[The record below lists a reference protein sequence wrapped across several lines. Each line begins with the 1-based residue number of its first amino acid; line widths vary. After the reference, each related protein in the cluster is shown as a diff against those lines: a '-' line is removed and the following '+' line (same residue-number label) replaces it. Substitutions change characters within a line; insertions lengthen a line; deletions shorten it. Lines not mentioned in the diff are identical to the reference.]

1 MKLFKSLLLI
11 MSCSA
16 IFVISLP
23 AAYSNPSAN
32 KNQTLY
38 QQQVAE
44 WREDIDYL
52 KQALEQR
59 HIHLYHCIDA
69 EHFATELS
77 RIKQQLPVLN
87 EASLMIE
94 LMRAIKQVG
103 DGHTQFSYWGG
114 RYHSYPL
121 HLQMFD
127 EELRVIGITQNYQHL
142 LAAKLYAI
150 EDIPIDQLR
159 TLLTPVLQGVENI
172 HSERQRF
179 TETITIAE
187 VLHGL
192 AITKNSTQAKFTFEL
207 PNGEMQSVTFDSI
220 TPDQFQKQPMASINM
235 ITPFGFVQHKASI
248 DGVELFLNS
257 TDHIAYIDF
266 HHYPQYPTM
275 EKFSHELIEILRKAN
290 THNVIIDL
298 RNNSGGD
305 FFVGLHLA
313 WALIMIDNLHW
324 RDGIYVLTGRKTF
337 SAAMSNA
344 VQYRQLLNATL
355 VGEPTGANPVGYQDA
370 DSFSLPNSGW
380 KVQYSKR
387 FYRFQDNES
396 EGVAPDIQIPMEW
409 NSYRAGTDNQLAW
422 ILNNIKSHT
431 QKNH

>member
-1 MKLFKSLLLI
+1 
-11 MSCSA
+11 
-16 IFVISLP
+16 
-23 AAYSNPSAN
+23 
-32 KNQTLY
+32 
-38 QQQVAE
+38 
-44 WREDIDYL
+44 
-52 KQALEQR
+52 
-59 HIHLYHCIDA
+59 
-69 EHFATELS
+69 
-77 RIKQQLPVLN
+77 
-87 EASLMIE
+87 MIE
-94 LMRAIKQVG
+94 LMRVIKQVG

-114 RYHSYPL
+114 KYHSYPL

-127 EELRVIGITQNYQHL
+127 EELRVIGIAQDYQHL
-142 LAAKLYAI
+142 LAARLYAI

-172 HSERQRF
+172 HSERQRL
-179 TETITIAE
+179 TEAITVAE

-192 AITKNSTQAKFTFEL
+192 AITKNAAQAKFTFEL
-207 PNGEMQSVTFDSI
+207 PNGEKQSVTFDSI
-220 TPDQFQKQPMASINM
+220 TPDQLQKLPMTSINM
-235 ITPFGFVQHKASI
+235 ITPSGFAPHKASI

-257 TDHIAYIDF
+257 AEHIAYIDF
-266 HHYPQYPTM
+266 YRYPQYAAM
-275 EKFSHELIEILRKAN
+275 ENFAESLIKILRKEN
-290 THNVIIDL
+290 TQSVIIDF
-298 RNNSGGD
+298 RNNGGGD

-387 FYRFQDNES
+387 LYRFQEKADQ
-396 EGVAPDIQIPMEW
+396 GVQPDINIPLKW
-409 NSYRAGTDNQLAW
+409 SAYHAGKDNQLAW
-422 ILNNIKSHT
+422 ILNDIKSRT

>member
-16 IFVISLP
+16 IIVMSLP
-23 AAYSNPSAN
+23 AACSNTSSSTGQ
-32 KNQTLY
+32 KLS
-38 QQQVAE
+38 QQQVSA

-59 HIHLYHCIDA
+59 HIHLYHRIDA
-69 EHFATELS
+69 EYFATELS
-77 RIKQQLPVLN
+77 RIKQQLPALN
-87 EASLMIE
+87 EAGLMIE

-114 RYHSYPL
+114 KYHSYPL

-127 EELRVIGITQNYQHL
+127 EELRVIGIAQDYQHL

-179 TETITIAE
+179 TETITVAE

-207 PNGEMQSVTFDSI
+207 PNGEMQSVTFNSI

-235 ITPFGFVQHKASI
+235 ITPSGFVQHKASI

-266 HHYPQYPTM
+266 HQYPQYPTM
-275 EKFSHELIEILRKAN
+275 EKFSEALIEILRNAN

-380 KVQYSKR
+380 KVLYSKR
-387 FYRFQDNES
+387 LYRFQES
-396 EGVAPDIQIPMEW
+396 ADQGVQPDINIPLEW
-409 NSYRAGTDNQLAW
+409 NNYRKGKDNQLAW
-422 ILNNIKSHT
+422 VLDNIKN
-431 QKNH
+431 K